1 MDYRRRMM
9 NSLYLSFGGGINVGD
24 VAYAVDGLVKT
35 CSIDD
40 WDSSMG
46 TPVGVVVIPEGF
58 LPDGYARVVG
68 FNLFSD
74 YWSSVDVDE
83 PVTTFSFVPGTSDY
97 GLTISTWS
105 TSRYLPSDIFTSKYL
120 SKTDSKA
127 HYKYSNS
134 HTISPYLNDVL
145 NPEFIDISASNA
157 FSDLNGEFN
166 TSILKTSC
174 ANVMLDVWRHFD
186 NASSLQWYVPSLG
199 ELACFMVR
207 FGVINNTI
215 KAITGN
221 SITSTTVWSST
232 EAELLGAWALD
243 IECGFVSHELK
254 ERIYDVISF
263 AILYPVLPKLI
274 SFKISSELYYTSEN
288 MTWEEWVSSRYNKR
302 GWYITDN
309 KIGSGV
315 GVRIIDASPSDIIIE
330 NRQYEVR
337 IESSS
342 GGGSND

>member
-1 MDYRRRMM
+1 
-9 NSLYLSFGGGINVGD
+9 
-24 VAYAVDGLVKT
+24 
-35 CSIDD
+35 
-40 WDSSMG
+40 MG
-46 TPVGVVVIPEGF
+46 TPVGVVAIPEGF

-68 FNLFSD
+68 FNLFSG
-74 YWSSVDVDE
+74 YWSSVDADE
-83 PVTTFSFVPGTSDY
+83 PVTTFSFVPGTFDY
-97 GLTISTWS
+97 GLTISMRN
-105 TSRYLPSDIFTSKYL
+105 TSSYLPSDIFTSNYL

-127 HYKYSNS
+127 HYKYSNNN
-134 HTISPYLNDVL
+134 TISPYLNDVL
-145 NPEFIDISASNA
+145 NPEFIDISYSNA

-215 KAITGN
+215 KSITGN

-243 IECGFVSHELK
+243 IECGLVSHELK

-274 SFKISSELYYTSEN
+274 SFKISSKLYYTSEN
-288 MTWEEWVSSRYNKR
+288 MTWEEWVSSRYNKQ